1 LKWGITHSLS
11 PNGKA
16 CGRRTYVQQGRNCIL
31 KRPGER
37 ERKKVGSTSTQG
49 SKTASRR
56 EREREKELNECP
68 FSSLSVLRGGV
79 IDVTVC
85 TGNLYFETCC
95 YSR

>member
-1 LKWGITHSLS
+1 MFNKEGTAF
-11 PNGKA
+11 GK
-16 CGRRTYVQQGRNCIL
+16 GQERERER
-31 KRPGER
+31 ER
-37 ERKKVGSTSTQG
+37 ERKGGLYKDSRFKNCF
-49 SKTASRR
+49 KT
-56 EREREKELNECP
+56 REREKELNECP